1 MFVFCHYIVWIIMKG
16 THFTIRDE
24 IVFMSNCIGCKF
36 TSLKESVN
44 YLFKHVTLTT
54 YILVQC
60 SHMYWVLVICTS
72 ITIVIFIHKCAKRIL
87 FKSVLCIPMCRLKHW
102 NITEGCEHV
111 CRLYLSVSP
120 IKVTFLLN
128 QVFFLICSE
137 YFLCLTNFLW
147 KKNQPESDTYLI
159 KLYWIWSCTPWPKF
173 STHSTHRMIPYSS
186 KRYIKICNCIVCNM
200 HVYFLSFFI
209 ESEGV
214 DYVMVYVH
222 V

>member
-24 IVFMSNCIGCKF
+24 IVLMSNCIGCKF

-111 CRLYLSVSP
+111 CRLYLSVSS
-120 IKVTFLLN
+120 IKVTFLLK
-128 QVFFLICSE
+128 QVFLICIE
-137 YFLCLTNFLW
+137 YFLCPTNFLY
-147 KKNQPESDTYLI
+147 KKNQPGSDIYLI
-159 KLYWIWSCTPWPKF
+159 KP
-173 STHSTHRMIPYSS
+173 
-186 KRYIKICNCIVCNM
+186 
-200 HVYFLSFFI
+200 LSFTGFDPAHPDQNSQLIVLI
-209 ESEGV
+209 EWFLIPSKDIKNMQLHWV
-214 DYVMVYVH
+214 
-222 V
+222 

>member
-44 YLFKHVTLTT
+44 YLFKHVTLIT

-87 FKSVLCIPMCRLKHW
+87 FKSVLCIPMCRLKLW
-102 NITEGCEHV
+102 NYITEGCEHV
-111 CRLYLSVSP
+111 CWLYLSLSS
-120 IKVTFLLN
+120 IKVIFLLN
-128 QVFFLICSE
+128 QVFSWFAVNTSCALPSSS
-137 YFLCLTNFLW
+137 
-147 KKNQPESDTYLI
+147 KKNKLTRVWYLSYKAI
-159 KLYWIWSCTPWPKF
+159 ELYWIWSCTPWPKF
-173 STHSTHRMIPYSS
+173 STHSTHIMIPYSF
-186 KRYIKICNCIVCNM
+186 KR
-200 HVYFLSFFI
+200 
-209 ESEGV
+209 
-214 DYVMVYVH
+214 
-222 V
+222 

>member
-1 MFVFCHYIVWIIMKG
+1 MFVFCHFIVWIIMKG

-24 IVFMSNCIGCKF
+24 IVLMSNCIGCKF

-111 CRLYLSVSP
+111 CRLYLSVSS
-120 IKVTFLLN
+120 IKVTFLLK
-128 QVFFLICSE
+128 QVFLICIE
-137 YFLCLTNFLW
+137 YFLCPTNFLYE
-147 KKNQPESDTYLI
+147 KNQPGSDIYLI
-159 KLYWIWSCTPWPKF
+159 KP
-173 STHSTHRMIPYSS
+173 
-186 KRYIKICNCIVCNM
+186 
-200 HVYFLSFFI
+200 LSFTGFDPAHPDQNSQLIVLI
-209 ESEGV
+209 EWFLIPSKDIKNMQLHWV
-214 DYVMVYVH
+214 
-222 V
+222 

>member
-1 MFVFCHYIVWIIMKG
+1 MFVFCHYIVWTIMKG

-44 YLFKHVTLTT
+44 YLFKHVTLIT

-87 FKSVLCIPMCRLKHW
+87 FKSVLCIPMCRLKLW
-102 NITEGCEHV
+102 NYITEGCEHV
-111 CRLYLSVSP
+111 CWLYLSLSS
-120 IKVTFLLN
+120 IKVIFLLN
-128 QVFFLICSE
+128 QVFSWIAVNTSCALPISSE
-137 YFLCLTNFLW
+137 

-159 KLYWIWSCTPWPKF
+159 RP
-173 STHSTHRMIPYSS
+173 
-186 KRYIKICNCIVCNM
+186 
-200 HVYFLSFFI
+200 LSFIGFDHAHPDQNSQLI
-209 ESEGV
+209 V
-214 DYVMVYVH
+214 LI
-222 V
+222 

>member
-16 THFTIRDE
+16 THFTVRDE
-24 IVFMSNCIGCKF
+24 IVFLSNCIGCKF

-102 NITEGCEHV
+102 NYITVGCEHV
-111 CRLYLSVSP
+111 CWLYLSVSS
-120 IKVTFLLN
+120 IKVIFLLK
-128 QVFFLICSE
+128 QVFLICIE
-137 YFLCLTNFLW
+137 YFLCLTNFLY
-147 KKNQPESDTYLI
+147 KKNQPRSDTYLI
-159 KLYWIWSCTPWPKF
+159 KP
-173 STHSTHRMIPYSS
+173 
-186 KRYIKICNCIVCNM
+186 
-200 HVYFLSFFI
+200 LSFIGYGHAHPDQNSQLIVLI
-209 ESEGV
+209 EWFLIPSK
-214 DYVMVYVH
+214 DK
-222 V
+222 